1 MNVQFG
7 NLEQLNWLWL
17 VSIVFV
23 VTVVTGCNH
32 RKSLKKFATANLFPN
47 VFPTANSLHGR
58 IRSTLT
64 ILALLFLTLALVDIR
79 WGKTWRDVPQ
89 KGIDVVFALD
99 VSRSMLADDVAPNR
113 LERAKQ
119 QIKDIVNE
127 MAGDRVGLVVF
138 AGSAKQQIPLTKHY
152 QDFKNMLGGVGPFD
166 IEQGGSRLG
175 NAIECAADSFLDKTN
190 DHKAIV
196 ILTDGEDQESDPV
209 SVAKQAYD
217 QLGIRIYT
225 VGLGDRLQGSRIPVN
240 TRGARGPNSEQF
252 MKYEGQQVWSKLNN
266 SVLENVALATNGAYI
281 PAETKSVDM
290 ASVYRSY
297 IQNVEQTSFETA
309 RLRGYTPR
317 FQIFLGIALS
327 LVLLETF
334 YPQSMRNISARRR
347 STFLTQLSIIQSE
360 SINHQSHSANKTSGV
375 TA

>member
-1 MNVQFG
+1 MNIQFG

-17 VSIVFV
+17 VSTVLV
-23 VTVVTGCNH
+23 VTVITGYTH
-32 RKSLKKFATANLFPN
+32 RRSLKRFATANLLPE
-47 VFPTANSLHGR
+47 VFPTASSFHGR
-58 IRSTLT
+58 VRSTLT

-119 QIKDIVNE
+119 QIKDIVDE

-138 AGSAKQQIPLTKHY
+138 AGTAKQQIPLTKHY
-152 QDFKNMLGGVGPFD
+152 HDFKNMLDGAGPFD

-175 NAIECAADSFLDKTN
+175 NAIELAADSFLDKTN

-196 ILTDGEDQESDPV
+196 IFTDGEDQESDPV
-209 SVAKQAYD
+209 TAAKQAYD
-217 QLGIRIYT
+217 QLGIRIFT
-225 VGLGDRLQGSRIPVN
+225 VGLGDRLQGARVPAL
-240 TRGARGPNSEQF
+240 TRGTRSPNNEPF

-266 SVLENVALATNGAYI
+266 SILENVALATKGAYI

-290 ASVYRSY
+290 ASVYHSY
-297 IQNVEQTSFETA
+297 IGNVEQKNFETA
-309 RLRGYTPR
+309 RLHSFNPR
-317 FQIFLGIALS
+317 FQIFLSVALI
-327 LVLLETF
+327 LVLFEIF
-334 YPQSMRNISARRR
+334 YPKRVTKNRLPQRLNFRAE
-347 STFLTQLSIIQSE
+347 LSIIQPE
-360 SINHQSHSANKTSGV
+360 NFNNKPFPSNETPGV